1 MPSTNAAVEQMAK
14 YYWGMLGAARTTTG
28 GAGAATSSSLIRSSW
43 PPPAAHGRSG
53 GEPSWEELAFARDAA
68 GQLGGC
74 VWPPRSYTC
83 TFCRREFR
91 SAQALGGHM
100 NVHRRDRARLRQCA
114 SPSSPPD
121 HDQEPIAAP
130 LPAPELADHHQLLQL
145 QGAPLFRTTK
155 AAVLISGRPACDHHH
170 HQTYYNNNREDPE
183 AEAVIS
189 TTTTTTTTTSPRY
202 ISTTIIKDSKS
213 KVVISIP
220 AATTA
225 GSKEAAIAIIGEE
238 EEEEEE
244 EIMVAGRRKR
254 RRVVQQPPEPAFT
267 SPFYD
272 LRLLA
277 SSPKG
282 GIEHDAKVPKVTTT
296 SPSSPSSLHHLA
308 GRQEEVDLELRLG
321 TSQSSS

>member
-1 MPSTNAAVEQMAK
+1 MNSTNAAVDQMAK
-14 YYWGMLGAARTTTG
+14 YYWGMLGAARTTTT
-28 GAGAATSSSLIRSSW
+28 GAGAATSSLIRSSW

-68 GQLGGC
+68 GQLGSC

-121 HDQEPIAAP
+121 HDQEPIIAAP
-130 LPAPELADHHQLLQL
+130 PPAPELADHHQLLQL
-145 QGAPLFRTTK
+145 QGSPLFRTTK
-155 AAVLISGRPACDHHH
+155 AAVLISGRPACDHH
-170 HQTYYNNNREDPE
+170 QNYYNNNREE
-183 AEAVIS
+183 EAVIS
-189 TTTTTTTTTSPRY
+189 TTTNTTTSPRY
-202 ISTTIIKDSKS
+202 ISTTIIKESKT

-220 AATTA
+220 ASTA

-244 EIMVAGRRKR
+244 EEIMVAGRRKR
-254 RRVVQQPPEPAFT
+254 RRVVPQPTEPVFT

-272 LRLLA
+272 LRLPA

-282 GIEHDAKVPKVTTT
+282 GVEHDAKVPKVTST
-296 SPSSPSSLHHLA
+296 SPSSLSPLHHLA
-308 GRQEEVDLELRLG
+308 GWQEEVDLELRLG
-321 TSQSSS
+321 TS

>member
-1 MPSTNAAVEQMAK
+1 MNSTNSAVEQMAK

-28 GAGAATSSSLIRSSW
+28 GAGAATSSLIRSSW

-130 LPAPELADHHQLLQL
+130 LPTPELADHHQLLQL
-145 QGAPLFRTTK
+145 QGSPLFRTTK

-170 HQTYYNNNREDPE
+170 QNYYNDNREE
-183 AEAVIS
+183 EEEEEEEAVI
-189 TTTTTTTTTSPRY
+189 TTTCPRY
-202 ISTTIIKDSKS
+202 ISTTIIKESKS

-220 AATTA
+220 ASTAAA
-225 GSKEAAIAIIGEE
+225 GSIKETAIAIIGEE

-244 EIMVAGRRKR
+244 EEIMLAGRRKR
-254 RRVVQQPPEPAFT
+254 RRLVSQPPEPAFT
-267 SPFYD
+267 SPPFYD
-272 LRLLA
+272 LRLVAA

-282 GIEHDAKVPKVTTT
+282 GVEHDAK
-296 SPSSPSSLHHLA
+296 
-308 GRQEEVDLELRLG
+308 E
-321 TSQSSS
+321 

>member
-1 MPSTNAAVEQMAK
+1 MNSTNAAVDQMAK
-14 YYWGMLGAARTTTG
+14 YYWGMLGAARTTTT
-28 GAGAATSSSLIRSSW
+28 GAGAATSSLIRSSW

-145 QGAPLFRTTK
+145 QGSPLFRTTK
-155 AAVLISGRPACDHHH
+155 AAVLISGRPASDHHH
-170 HQTYYNNNREDPE
+170 HQNYYNNNREE
-183 AEAVIS
+183 EAVI
-189 TTTTTTTTTSPRY
+189 TTTTTTTTSPRY
-202 ISTTIIKDSKS
+202 TSTTIIKESKS

-220 AATTA
+220 ASTA
-225 GSKEAAIAIIGEE
+225 GSKEAAIAIMGEEEE

-254 RRVVQQPPEPAFT
+254 RRVVPQPPEPAFT

-272 LRLLA
+272 LRLPA

-282 GIEHDAKVPKVTTT
+282 GVEHDAKVPKVT
-296 SPSSPSSLHHLA
+296 SSSPSSLSPLHHLA

-321 TSQSSS
+321 TS